1 METLRNLAE
10 LWNLGLLLAVVGT
23 LGWFVYSVFLRKLI
37 RARRIANLRFKW
49 MARER
54 RDERVNQ

>member
-37 RARRIANLRFKW
+37 RARRIANLRFKR